1 MEKKAFTLLLAL
13 AYLVLSGAGNVA
25 AQDDYTLFRD
35 GAGEASLLFR
45 GHKSFDYNMLYNGTP
60 FWTSP
65 RYLPGSVVFNG
76 KNYDG
81 IELNID
87 AARQELIVRIGKG
100 VSNKVLSNEFVSEF
114 TIDGRR
120 FLNLR
125 YFYGEAAPSGYWEV
139 LYDGRNKVVRR
150 VTKSLE
156 QDIDGTKRDETRF
169 DGTYRHDV
177 YQSFLY
183 TENYCYLKE
192 DGSIV
197 PVRRRKDVLKLLD
210 KTQRREARRHI
221 REIESVNM
229 LPFDL
234 YFVEMIRYMESR

>member
-1 MEKKAFTLLLAL
+1 MKKKALTLLLAL
-13 AYLVLSGAGNVA
+13 GWLVLSGVENAAG
-25 AQDDYTLFRD
+25 QDDYTLFRD

-45 GHKSFDYNMLYNGTP
+45 GHKAFEYNMLYNGTP

-65 RYLPGSVVFNG
+65 RYLPGTVVYNG
-76 KNYDG
+76 KYYDG

-114 TIDGRR
+114 SLGGRR
-120 FLNLR
+120 FLNLQH
-125 YFYGEAAPSGYWEV
+125 FYGDAAPFGYWEV

-156 QDIDGTKRDETRF
+156 QDIDGSKRDETHF

-183 TENYCYLKE
+183 TENYCYLKD

-197 PVRRRKDVLKLLD
+197 PVRRRKDVLKLFD

-221 REIESVNM
+221 RAMESTNL
-229 LPFDL
+229 LPFDR
-234 YFVEMIRYMESR
+234 YFVEVVRYLESR